1 MGLAVT
7 ACKVCMM
14 HLGRFQMFS
23 RIMIIALALVCTSCK
38 AGDSILDN
46 YSVNEQNRT
55 VISELK
61 ELLDSNEL
69 SQAKELLSRNNIDID
84 TADNRGRT
92 LLIAAILSEEHDAA
106 KMLLKL
112 GANPNFLPSGKHKS
126 AMGWAAQYKNT
137 KFLQL
142 LLDFGGNPDLFNKG
156 ERTASYPVLSAISAD
171 RIDNL
176 KLLIDAGANLNVVD
190 QRGLT
195 PLMYGAS
202 VSAWEMV
209 YLILESGA
217 DISVKNK
224 WNESFSTYV
233 AQPDFGTTGD
243 ALEWRKKVISFL
255 QDRGIT
261 IISQK

>member
-1 MGLAVT
+1 
-7 ACKVCMM
+7 MM

-23 RIMIIALALVCTSCK
+23 RVIIIASALVCTGCK
-38 AGDSILDN
+38 AGDSVLDN
-46 YSVNEQNRT
+46 YNVNDQNRA
-55 VISELK
+55 VVLELE

-69 SQAKELLSRNNIDID
+69 SQAQELLSSNRIDINTID
-84 TADNRGRT
+84 DKGRT
-92 LLIAAILSEEHDAA
+92 LLIAAILSDEYDSA

-112 GANPNFLPSGKHKS
+112 GANPNILPLGKGKS
-126 AMGWAAQYKNT
+126 AMSWAAQYKTT

-142 LLDFGGNPDLFNKG
+142 LLDFGGNPDLFNKN
-156 ERTASYPVLSAISAD
+156 ERTASYPLLNAISAD

-176 KLLIDAGANLNVVD
+176 RLLIDAEASLNVVD

-209 YLILESGA
+209 YLMLESGA
-217 DISVKNK
+217 DISIKNK

-233 AQPDFGTTGD
+233 AQPDLGTRGE
-243 ALEWRKKVISFL
+243 ALEWRKKVIRFL
-255 QDRGIT
+255 KDRSIT
-261 IISQK
+261 I